1 MDDQDGFCG
10 EDAAMVTVHLSGE
23 VPDLSSN
30 VHHLPCCIKHTGP
43 CPVSHY
49 FKPKRT
55 GVVVDDLRV
64 EEAAFRGR
72 KLLGTTLT
80 IPHGY
85 SGYVLEMH
93 NGQKEKA
100 PKNEGESNCW
110 KARATFQ
117 NFTYWN
123 HDSLPS
129 QDDAFVRCF
138 HWFPV
143 ANALHK
149 PVEPDELASA
159 TRESQVEGAQ
169 TSKDK

>member
-30 VHHLPCCIKHTGP
+30 CHYLSALVRDCGAKNR
-43 CPVSHY
+43 CPL
-49 FKPKRT
+49 